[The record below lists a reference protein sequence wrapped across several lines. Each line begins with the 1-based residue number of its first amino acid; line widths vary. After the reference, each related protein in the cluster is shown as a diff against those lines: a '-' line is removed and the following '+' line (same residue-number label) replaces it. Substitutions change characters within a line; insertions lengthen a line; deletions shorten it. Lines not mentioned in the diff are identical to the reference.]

1 MIHAVDDSSL
11 KIIYVGGYARSG
23 STLLGRVLGEPQGMV
38 CVGETRFLWSRGL
51 INNVGCG
58 CGQPFRSCPFW
69 SAVGEEA
76 FGGWDRVDAE
86 EMTELDRVTN
96 LPQALPLYWAP
107 WLRPGMDKKIEDYVE
122 ILAKLYG
129 AIKRVSGA
137 EVIIEISKD
146 PTLACL
152 LTRMPNSDIR
162 VIHLV
167 RDSRAVAYS
176 WTRKRRMPS
185 PIGDEEFMSRAS
197 PTETAIKWSAWNV
210 GCYVLRATRFRYKK
224 VKYEDFVADPR
235 STVDALSAFAQEEII
250 ASGTRLRGT
259 EVNLGDHHIF
269 SGNPMRARTGWMP
282 IRLDTEWQTRLSP
295 AQFAMVTAITW
306 PLLRVNGY
314 PTVPAGRRS
323 HGEATGGVG
332 TVEAP
337 EACVAAS
344 DTGAIDAG
352 ASGVGMGD
360 SSRD

>member
-1 MIHAVDDSSL
+1 MIASVDSPSV
-11 KIIYVGGYARSG
+11 KVIYVGGYARSG

-69 SAVGEEA
+69 TAVGEEA
-76 FGGWDRVDAE
+76 FGGWDQVNAE

-107 WLRPGMDKKIEDYVE
+107 WLRPGMDDKISEYVA
-122 ILAKLYG
+122 ILSKLYA

-152 LTRMPNSDIR
+152 LRRMPDSDVR

-185 PIGDEEFMSRAS
+185 PIGNEEFMSRAS

-210 GCYVLRATRFRYKK
+210 GCYALRAARFPYQK
-224 VKYEDFVADPR
+224 VTYENFVADPR
-235 STVDALSAFAQEEII
+235 ATLDKLSVFADEEII
-250 ASGTRLRGT
+250 SSGSELRGN
-259 EVNLGDHHIF
+259 EVKLGDHHIF
-269 SGNPMRARTGWMP
+269 SGNPMRATTGWLP
-282 IRLDTEWQTRLSP
+282 VRLDTEWQTQLP
-295 AQFAMVTAITW
+295 KAQFAKVTAITF

-314 PTVPAGRRS
+314 PLMPAARRSGKAAVPAPPPS
-323 HGEATGGVG
+323 
-332 TVEAP
+332 
-337 EACVAAS
+337 
-344 DTGAIDAG
+344 
-352 ASGVGMGD
+352 
-360 SSRD
+360 